1 MQLDDGVFVP
11 VGWIKELRRNVL
23 EQLETHL
30 KHSLVRTYN
39 KPECAETDDKKE
51 EDDNNY
57 QVRKAA
63 YLHDI
68 AQVKEAASVSGVES
82 IYLDYKM
89 FYMNDENSL
98 KEAVK
103 HCQSH
108 GIYVYMFLP
117 HILKAEKYDKFK
129 CLCEKASDC
138 GIDRF
143 VCRNIEQIG
152 FLGSDNWKKLSDKV
166 HIITD
171 SSIYIFNTFAKDELR
186 RLCSNAGVILDRMT
200 LPLELTD
207 KEMKPVIG
215 SDTELVVYGD
225 VPLMVSEQCV
235 RRTYG
240 RCDGSWGSINIT
252 GPKGSSYTV
261 ESMCEFCYSV
271 MNGEKLNLTKEN
283 PEESMNCVIRYE
295 FDERAADDIQLV
307 MTDGVCG
314 GTTGHFHQA
323 ID

>member
-1 MQLDDGVFVP
+1 
-11 VGWIKELRRNVL
+11 
-23 EQLETHL
+23 
-30 KHSLVRTYN
+30 
-39 KPECAETDDKKE
+39 
-51 EDDNNY
+51 
-57 QVRKAA
+57 
-63 YLHDI
+63 
-68 AQVKEAASVSGVES
+68 
-82 IYLDYKM
+82 
-89 FYMNDENSL
+89 MNDENSF

-129 CLCEKASDC
+129 YLCEKASDC

-171 SSIYIFNTFAKDELR
+171 SSIYIFNTFAKDDLS

-215 SDTELVVYGD
+215 SDTELVVYGN

-235 RRTYG
+235 RSTYG
-240 RCDGSWGSINIT
+240 
-252 GPKGSSYTV
+252 
-261 ESMCEFCYSV
+261 
-271 MNGEKLNLTKEN
+271 
-283 PEESMNCVIRYE
+283 
-295 FDERAADDIQLV
+295 
-307 MTDGVCG
+307 
-314 GTTGHFHQA
+314 
-323 ID
+323 

>member
-1 MQLDDGVFVP
+1 M
-11 VGWIKELRRNVL
+11 
-23 EQLETHL
+23 
-30 KHSLVRTYN
+30 
-39 KPECAETDDKKE
+39 
-51 EDDNNY
+51 
-57 QVRKAA
+57 
-63 YLHDI
+63 
-68 AQVKEAASVSGVES
+68 
-82 IYLDYKM
+82 
-89 FYMNDENSL
+89 
-98 KEAVK
+98 
-103 HCQSH
+103 
-108 GIYVYMFLP
+108 
-117 HILKAEKYDKFK
+117 
-129 CLCEKASDC
+129 
-138 GIDRF
+138 
-143 VCRNIEQIG
+143 
-152 FLGSDNWKKLSDKV
+152 

-215 SDTELVVYGD
+215 SDTELVVYGN